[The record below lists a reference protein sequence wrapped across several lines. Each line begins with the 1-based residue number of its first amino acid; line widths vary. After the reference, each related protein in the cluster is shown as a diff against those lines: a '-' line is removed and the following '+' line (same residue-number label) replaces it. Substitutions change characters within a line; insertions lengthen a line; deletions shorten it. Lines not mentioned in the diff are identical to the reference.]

1 LSGPSPIRRVAYL
14 NAAAAVTDPGR
25 SGRLAPAT
33 EVDVIYSV
41 VPHELGEDVYNRL
54 VERYKDNPNITVIMD
69 RRKGD
74 RRKDKSGGGGRET
87 RDRRRRRLPGSF
99 DV

>member
-1 LSGPSPIRRVAYL
+1 M
-14 NAAAAVTDPGR
+14 
-25 SGRLAPAT
+25 
-33 EVDVIYSV
+33 IYSV
-41 VPHELGEDVYNRL
+41 VPPELGEEVYARL

-69 RRKGD
+69 RRTAD

>member
-1 LSGPSPIRRVAYL
+1 MSGDV
-14 NAAAAVTDPGR
+14 
-25 SGRLAPAT
+25 SGDT
-33 EVDVIYSV
+33 SGEVLVDWPCCEEVQVIYSV
-41 VPHELGEDVYNRL
+41 VPPELGEEVYARL

-69 RRKGD
+69 RRKAD
-74 RRKDKSGGGGRET
+74 RRKDRSGGGGRET

>member
-1 LSGPSPIRRVAYL
+1 
-14 NAAAAVTDPGR
+14 
-25 SGRLAPAT
+25 
-33 EVDVIYSV
+33 VIYSV
-41 VPHELGEDVYNRL
+41 VPPELGEELWTRL

-69 RRKGD
+69 RRKGERRTD
-74 RRKDKSGGGGRET
+74 RSGGAGREI

>member
-1 LSGPSPIRRVAYL
+1 M
-14 NAAAAVTDPGR
+14 
-25 SGRLAPAT
+25 
-33 EVDVIYSV
+33 IYSV
-41 VPHELGEDVYNRL
+41 VPPELGEEVYAHL

-74 RRKDKSGGGGRET
+74 RRHDRSGGGVREV

>member
-1 LSGPSPIRRVAYL
+1 M
-14 NAAAAVTDPGR
+14 
-25 SGRLAPAT
+25 
-33 EVDVIYSV
+33 IYSV
-41 VPHELGEDVYNRL
+41 VPPELGEEVYARL

-74 RRKDKSGGGGRET
+74 RRKESSGGGVREI
-87 RDRRRRRLPGSF
+87 RDRRRRRHPGSF

>member
-1 LSGPSPIRRVAYL
+1 M
-14 NAAAAVTDPGR
+14 
-25 SGRLAPAT
+25 
-33 EVDVIYSV
+33 IYSV
-41 VPHELGEDVYNRL
+41 VPPELGEELWTRL

-69 RRKGD
+69 RRKGERRTD
-74 RRKDKSGGGGRET
+74 RSGGAGREI

>member
-1 LSGPSPIRRVAYL
+1 MSGDA
-14 NAAAAVTDPGR
+14 
-25 SGRLAPAT
+25 SG
-33 EVDVIYSV
+33 EVLVDWPCCEEVQVIYSV
-41 VPHELGEDVYNRL
+41 VPPELGEEVYARL

-69 RRKGD
+69 RRTAD
-74 RRKDKSGGGGRET
+74 RRKDKSGGGGREV

>member
-1 LSGPSPIRRVAYL
+1 M
-14 NAAAAVTDPGR
+14 
-25 SGRLAPAT
+25 
-33 EVDVIYSV
+33 IYSV
-41 VPHELGEDVYNRL
+41 VPPELGEEVYKKL

-74 RRKDKSGGGGRET
+74 RRKDKSGGGGREV

>member
-1 LSGPSPIRRVAYL
+1 M
-14 NAAAAVTDPGR
+14 
-25 SGRLAPAT
+25 
-33 EVDVIYSV
+33 IYSV
-41 VPHELGEDVYNRL
+41 VPPELGEEVWARL

-69 RRKGD
+69 RRKGERRTD
-74 RRKDKSGGGGRET
+74 RSGGAGREI

>member
-1 LSGPSPIRRVAYL
+1 M
-14 NAAAAVTDPGR
+14 
-25 SGRLAPAT
+25 
-33 EVDVIYSV
+33 IYSV
-41 VPHELGEDVYNRL
+41 VPPELGEEVYARL

-74 RRKDKSGGGGRET
+74 RRKESSGGCVREI